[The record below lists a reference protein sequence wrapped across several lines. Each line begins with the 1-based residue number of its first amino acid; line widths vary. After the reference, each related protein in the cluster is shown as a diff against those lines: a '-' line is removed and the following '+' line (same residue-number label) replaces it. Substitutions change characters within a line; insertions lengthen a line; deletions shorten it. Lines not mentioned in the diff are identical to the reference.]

1 MSKGIVAK
9 RYAVALFQLA
19 SEQHALDQYEEEIRT
34 VKQVFSNSGDFQS
47 VLKNPKLTADK
58 KKAIVTQSFQGFSQM
73 TLNTLYLLIDRHR
86 EDIIADVA
94 EEFIALANDKRGIAD
109 ATVYS
114 VRPLTDSEEAGI
126 SSVFARKVGKSSL
139 RIQNIVDP
147 SLIGGVKLRIGN
159 RIFDGSVKGKLD
171 RLERQLIAKR

>member
-58 KKAIVTQSFQGFSQM
+58 KK
-73 TLNTLYLLIDRHR
+73 
-86 EDIIADVA
+86 
-94 EEFIALANDKRGIAD
+94 
-109 ATVYS
+109 
-114 VRPLTDSEEAGI
+114 
-126 SSVFARKVGKSSL
+126 
-139 RIQNIVDP
+139 
-147 SLIGGVKLRIGN
+147 
-159 RIFDGSVKGKLD
+159 
-171 RLERQLIAKR
+171 RL

>member
-19 SEQHALDQYEEEIRT
+19 SEQNALDQFEEEIRT
-34 VKQVFSNSGDFQS
+34 VKQVFVNNGDFQT
-47 VLKNPKLTADK
+47 VLNNPKLSVDK
-58 KKAIVTQSFQGFSQM
+58 KKAIVEAAFTGFSQT

-86 EDIIADVA
+86 EEIIADVA
-94 EEFIALANDKRGIAD
+94 DEFVALANDKRGIAD

-114 VRPLTDSEEAGI
+114 VRALSEAEEAGI
-126 SSVFARKVGKSSL
+126 SSVFAKKVGKTSL
-139 RIQNIVDP
+139 RIHNVVDP

-159 RIFDGSVKGKLD
+159 RIYDGTVKGKL
-171 RLERQLIAKR
+171 ERIERELIAKR

>member
-19 SEQHALDQYEEEIRT
+19 SEQNALDQYEEEIRT
-34 VKQVFSNSGDFQS
+34 VNQVFSNSDDFQS

-86 EDIIADVA
+86 EEIIADVA
-94 EEFIALANDKRGIAD
+94 EEFIALANDRRGIAD

-126 SSVFARKVGKSSL
+126 SSVFARKVGKTSL

-159 RIFDGSVKGKLD
+159 RIFDGSVKGKLE

>member
-1 MSKGIVAK
+1 MSRGIVAK

-19 SEQHALDQYEEEIRT
+19 SEQNALDQYEEEIRT

-126 SSVFARKVGKSSL
+126 SSVFASKVGKTSL

-159 RIFDGSVKGKLD
+159 RIFDGSVKGKLE